1 MCFTVKV
8 MQPKLHLTLVGN
20 DRGWSCCDVYTRVDS
35 TLQCGAREMNIVD
48 QSYVPD
54 DVHLFILLFV

>member
-20 DRGWSCCDVYTRVDS
+20 DRGWSCCDVYTRVDEGRGDS
-35 TLQCGAREMNIVD
+35 
-48 QSYVPD
+48 
-54 DVHLFILLFV
+54 LLAIFATCYMRYNYSE